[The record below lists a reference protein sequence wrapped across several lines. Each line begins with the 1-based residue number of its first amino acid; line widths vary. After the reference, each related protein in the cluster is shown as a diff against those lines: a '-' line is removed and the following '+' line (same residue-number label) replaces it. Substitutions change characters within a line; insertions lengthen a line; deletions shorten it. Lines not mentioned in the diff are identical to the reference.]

1 MNGLPV
7 IVRDLLELEL
17 IREKAELIAGHSG
30 LDRTVSFVT
39 IMEAPDFHEW
49 VDGGE
54 FVLTTWYAF
63 SQKPEL
69 QREAFLRLS
78 EKIAA
83 IAVKIDRFIT
93 EVPAEIVSLANEH
106 GVPLFVLKREAKF
119 REVIQSIAAEI
130 NNYQANLLMEVNR
143 HYQET
148 AKIAVAENDIRSFL
162 SGLAKR
168 GNCTCGFVNGSGELI
183 GEVASHKTRAQ
194 STDFGTQIQSFFQTD
209 HHDIYSFRHNGEL
222 YFFPCVARQML
233 LGTLVIRSEQ
243 GLTEK
248 MMMMANNLTTFLT
261 LRQLEEIEGEQKN
274 LSALVDDIF
283 YRHHL
288 TEDQVRRKMSK
299 FGLRCKAYFQIL
311 VVQAATYENPES
323 IRLMRLIASRIKN
336 VFNNALCVIEPDEVM
351 IIISSG
357 SREEAAVKSALKKSS
372 GLHGELLGDSILIG
386 VGPPVKN
393 IDQMEICYRIA
404 RQTIRA
410 GRRMSR
416 QGVFFA
422 SDDLIS
428 NVAINCAHSEEGQLL
443 WMNVLEPLTGLDKS
457 AGSALLMTLECAVV
471 EENLEAVARK
481 LGVHENTVRYRLKRI
496 AELTGY
502 DFFTPSG
509 RVVLTLASN
518 IMRYKQETPPE

>member
-1 MNGLPV
+1 MKGLPV

-17 IREKAELIAGHSG
+17 IREKAELIAGHKG
-30 LDRTVSFVT
+30 LERTVSFVT

-83 IAVKIDRFIT
+83 IAIKIDRFIT
-93 EVPAEIVSLANEH
+93 EVPDDIVSLANEH
-106 GVPLFVLKREAKF
+106 GLPLFVLKREAKF

-130 NNYQANLLMEVNR
+130 NNYQANLLLEVNR

-183 GEVASHKTRAQ
+183 GEVVSHKSRSQ
-194 STDFGTQIQSFFQTD
+194 NSDFATQIQTFFLAE
-209 HHDIYSFRHNGEL
+209 HHDIYSFRQSDEL

-233 LGTLVIRSEQ
+233 LGTLVIQSEQ
-243 GLTEK
+243 GLSEK
-248 MMMMANNLTTFLT
+248 IMMMANNLTTFLT

-283 YRHHL
+283 YSHHL
-288 TEDQVRRKMSK
+288 SEDQVRRKMNK
-299 FGLRCKAYFQIL
+299 FGLRCKTYFQIL
-311 VVQAATYENPES
+311 VMQSSVYENPES
-323 IRLMRLIASRIKN
+323 IRLMRLNASRLKSALKN
-336 VFNNALCVIEPDEVM
+336 AVCVIEPDEVM
-351 IIISSG
+351 IITSSV
-357 SREEAAVKSALKKSS
+357 SPEEAAIKAALKKIS
-372 GLHGELLGDSILIG
+372 GLHGDFLGDSILIG
-386 VGPPVKN
+386 IGPPVKN
-393 IDQMEICYRIA
+393 IDQMEISYRIA

-410 GRRMSR
+410 ERRKSTH
-416 QGVFFA
+416 GIFFA
-422 SDDLIS
+422 SEHLIS
-428 NVAINCAHSEEGQLL
+428 NLAVNYANSEEVTLL
-443 WMNVLEPLTGLDKS
+443 WANVLDPLMGLEKS
-457 AGSALLMTLECAVV
+457 MRSSMLMTLDFAVV
-471 EENLEAVARK
+471 EENLETVARK

-496 AELTGY
+496 ADLTGY
-502 DFFTPSG
+502 DFFTSSG

-518 IMRYKQETPPE
+518 ILRYKQEAPSE